1 MRAAVARQDGITVE
15 DIDEPTPGSGHVVV
29 KPLACGICGSDLH
42 AAKDLRHFCELT
54 TSVGGLQTGLDPDAG
69 IVFGHEYV
77 AEILDHGPD
86 TMKTLPVGTHVCAV
100 PILVGSTGVQ
110 SIGYSNLVPG
120 ALADQMLLQEMLLLP
135 VPEGVA
141 PERAALTEPLAV
153 GEHAVASA
161 GLQGDE
167 ACLVIGCG
175 PVGLAVIM
183 ALKERGAGPIIAADF
198 APGRRHL
205 AERLGAD
212 QVVDPAEV
220 SPYSKWSEL
229 GVPANGMERMAADM
243 MGGTAKDAVI
253 FEAVGV
259 PGIIQQI
266 IEGAPPKAR
275 VVVVGVCME
284 TDQTSRSSPS
294 PRSCRSGSC
303 SGTRPTSTRPRCS
316 ASPRPRCRSTS
327 WSPTSSPSTRPLTP
341 SRPSP
346 RPATTGRSS
355 SATDAS
361 RPPHDPEHR

>member
-54 TSVGGLQTGLDPDAG
+54 TSIGGLQTGLDADAG

-86 TMKTLPVGTHVCAV
+86 TQRTLPVGSLVCAV
-100 PILVGSTGVQ
+100 PILIGSTGVQ
-110 SIGYSNLVPG
+110 SIGYSNDVPG
-120 ALADQMLLQEMLLLP
+120 ALADQMLLQELLLLP
-135 VPEGVA
+135 VPDGVA

-153 GEHAVASA
+153 GEHAVTAA
-161 GLQGDE
+161 DLKGGE

-175 PVGLAVIM
+175 PVGLAVVM
-183 ALKERGAGPIIAADF
+183 ALKERGVGPIIAADF

-259 PGIIQQI
+259 PGVIQQI

-284 TDQTSRSSPS
+284 TDHQQPFLAITKELSIRYVLGYTPDEYAATLQRLGTTELPVDELVTDVLSLDQTADAFQ
-294 PRSCRSGSC
+294 
-303 SGTRPTSTRPRCS
+303 TL
-316 ASPRPRCRSTS
+316 ASPGDHGKILIR
-327 WSPTSSPSTRPLTP
+327 
-341 SRPSP
+341 
-346 RPATTGRSS
+346 
-355 SATDAS
+355 
-361 RPPHDPEHR
+361 H